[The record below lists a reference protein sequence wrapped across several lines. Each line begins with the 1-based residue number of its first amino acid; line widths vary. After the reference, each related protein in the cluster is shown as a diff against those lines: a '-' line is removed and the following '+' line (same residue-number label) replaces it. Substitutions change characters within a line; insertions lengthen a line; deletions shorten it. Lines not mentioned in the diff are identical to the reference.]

1 MTYGLLNLIQ
11 SPTRKRISVLE
22 TIKEIILT
30 CNQTTKFIS
39 RLERY
44 KQWDKLPFQDMLM
57 LHVSSKRGTWQYTE
71 VEMTTWWVKHLSSC
85 STTFISTTS
94 VTFDVFIIKIY
105 RQQHL
110 DPGCDVRVCFWGKS
124 TASACSCEWWHSPH
138 FWRNGLEK
146 LYSYYSPTIHNIQ

>member
-1 MTYGLLNLIQ
+1 MTYGLLSLIQ

-85 STTFISTTS
+85 STTFISTIS
-94 VTFDVFIIKIY
+94 VRFWDLLILMF

-110 DPGCDVRVCFWGKS
+110 DPSCDVRLCIWGKS
-124 TASACSCEWWHSPH
+124 TASACRRKWWHSPH
-138 FWRNGLEK
+138 FRWNGLEK
-146 LYSYYSPTIHNIQ
+146 LYSYHTLTIHNIQ